1 MGFDG
6 VVVPRLIAAERHS
19 AGAPGRQWPRTVAL
33 LRFWATQAAAKLR
46 EAVRE
51 RPSRVLT
58 LPLAAPILA
67 GAVLL
72 QGVGALAGLIAPRRL
87 LAAIPEDILSG
98 STCELPGTSGLG

>member
-1 MGFDG
+1 
-6 VVVPRLIAAERHS
+6 VVPRLIAEDRHA

-51 RPSRVLT
+51 SPSRVLT

-87 LAAIPEDILSG
+87 LAAVPEDILSG